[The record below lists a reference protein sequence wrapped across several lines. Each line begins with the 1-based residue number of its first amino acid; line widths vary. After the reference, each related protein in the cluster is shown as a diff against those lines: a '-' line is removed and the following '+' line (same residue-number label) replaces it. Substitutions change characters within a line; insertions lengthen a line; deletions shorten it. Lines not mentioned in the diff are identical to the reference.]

1 MLNKIKNFLLIL
13 IVCFFSTINVAEAQS
28 ICDDPYMSNQ
38 PQCKKDDTSW
48 QYAPKVDVSA
58 IEKANI
64 EYQKQQGILKVT
76 QSQIKSIL
84 NPISVLKDATGQY
97 TAKLQTYA
105 ERLFWFLAVLTFT
118 YQFGFMALKRSDVG
132 ELFAELVKN
141 RKKELFRK
149 IIWHRFFRFAEN
161 PR

>member
-1 MLNKIKNFLLIL
+1 MLNKTCLIKNTFFVLTIF
-13 IVCFFSTINVAEAQS
+13 FFSMIDTAWAVVPDWCTQGGYVNNPKYPACVESSTDVNAQVN
-28 ICDDPYMSNQ
+28 P
-38 PQCKKDDTSW
+38 
-48 QYAPKVDVSA
+48 DVSFTA
-58 IEKANI
+58 AERANI
-64 EYQKQQGILKVT
+64 ESQKQQGILKVT

-132 ELFAELVKN
+132 ELFAELTKN
-141 RKKELFRK
+141 RRKEPF
-149 IIWHRFFRFAEN
+149 
-161 PR
+161 